1 MTSSLWILV
10 AVFVVLGLAV
20 LFLLMNVFLQQRNA
34 KLTFGVMGAGLF
46 GVSLGW
52 GAFYGG
58 VIMTGQEMAFGV
70 SGFEAETIDVTASE
84 DTAPASAEGADAGG
98 GGGGMGGGMMGGGGM
113 GGGGMG
119 GMMGGM

>member
-1 MTSSLWILV
+1 MIMTSSLWILV

-58 VIMTGQEMAFGV
+58 
-70 SGFEAETIDVTASE
+70 SS
-84 DTAPASAEGADAGG
+84 
-98 GGGGMGGGMMGGGGM
+98 
-113 GGGGMG
+113 
-119 GMMGGM
+119 